1 MMKKLYPLLVCA
13 LFSCAAVAAEQVDAE
28 QININSADQETLSKT
43 IKGVGEKR
51 AAAILRYREEH
62 GPFKS
67 LDELLQV
74 PGINASILE
83 KNRKRLAIE

>member
-1 MMKKLYPLLVCA
+1 MKRLYSLLVCA
-13 LFSCAAVAAEQVDAE
+13 LFSCAAIGAEQV
-28 QININSADQETLSKT
+28 NINSADAETLSRN

-67 LDELLQV
+67 LDDLLQV